1 MEKPDAFALALAEEA
16 NHTDVHDGHVLQ
28 IQSDSGTTAC
38 QLVLDLAEMFRPH
51 APNQADGASL
61 RIRTPLEPEHPTPLV
76 GLMQVG
82 RRTVV
87 AREQRRTAR
96 KILIDQKAC

>member
-1 MEKPDAFALALAEEA
+1 
-16 NHTDVHDGHVLQ
+16 
-28 IQSDSGTTAC
+28 
-38 QLVLDLAEMFRPH
+38 
-51 APNQADGASL
+51 
-61 RIRTPLEPEHPTPLV
+61 
-76 GLMQVG
+76 MQVG